1 MKHLF
6 AALLLSTPV
15 LAAGA
20 AKADGLDAAF
30 ATRYTNPEDVFVLGD
45 YIRTATSEGQ
55 YDQAIS
61 SIEEH
66 LVRFADDGKA
76 RLIAARLYANVGSW
90 DLAKRQADEALASGQ
105 LSGAETAEATE
116 ISRRAGQAIAGVEW
130 YLDATVG
137 VRVTDINVDIP
148 FNSWTD
154 RTVTGAFGELAGA
167 LHYDLGTP
175 LGNAIVLAGRFGVTR
190 EFQDA
195 FRGYASW
202 YGQPDGKIVNALDG
216 RISATYDMGLPVETI
231 DAARLQFGV
240 FTGYSTLHPDIR
252 VRSLGGVVRG
262 VVMPTVDTRFYAE
275 YSYEDLSASD
285 GIYSDHAEGWEVGGS
300 LRITQAHSIGAA
312 VRGRYEYEAGGV
324 MTGRIE
330 EAELSYSGRLPFMP
344 FGTVWTQDVVIAAGT
359 FYTVSL
365 PPSLPEAFTGDHWRA
380 EWTHRFQIDGHNR
393 VEASWEVTNTDF
405 DQPALSG
412 RGSIIHAFSL
422 GYTHRF

>member
-1 MKHLF
+1 VKHLF

-15 LAAGA
+15 AAA
-20 AKADGLDAAF
+20 QAEGLDSAF
-30 ATRYTNPEDVFVLGD
+30 ASRYTNPEDVFVLGD
-45 YIRTATSEGQ
+45 YIRTATSQGQ

-90 DLAKRQADEALASGQ
+90 DLAKRQADEAIASGQ
-105 LSGAETAEATE
+105 LSGAETAEANE
-116 ISRRAGQAIAGVEW
+116 ISRRSAQAIAGVEW
-130 YLDATVG
+130 YLDATAG

-148 FNSWTD
+148 LTSWRD
-154 RTVTGAFGELAGA
+154 RTVTGGYGELAGA
-167 LHYDLGTP
+167 LRYDLGTP

-195 FRGYASW
+195 FRGYASN
-202 YGQPDGKIVNALDG
+202 YGQPDGKVVNALDG
-216 RISATYDMGLPVETI
+216 RASATFDMGLPVESI

-240 FTGYSTLHPDIR
+240 FTAYSTLHPDIR
-252 VRSLGGVVRG
+252 IRSVGGVVRG

-300 LRITQAHSIGAA
+300 LRLTQAHSIGAA
-312 VRGRYEYEAGGV
+312 ARGRYEYEPGGV

-330 EAELSYSGRLPFMP
+330 EVELSYSGRLPFMP
-344 FGTVWTQDVVIAAGT
+344 FGTVWTQDVVVAAGT

-405 DQPALSG
+405 DQPGLSG